1 MTHES
6 YHERDESLYAAYD
19 VPVRI
24 AKIDERRGRFLDFN
38 SQVSIQAVRSQ
49 RLPSTLSGYTKNAV

>member
-1 MTHES
+1 MLRRSRTEVLGMTHES

-19 VPVRI
+19 IPVRI

-38 SQVSIQAVRSQ
+38 SQVCIRTQALCS
-49 RLPSTLSGYTKNAV
+49 